1 MKKQIILVF
10 AIIIYGALQAQ
21 ETGNYLDFNVGGG
34 IHNLSYSL
42 LNGTEKGQ
50 FGYTINAGY
59 SYFFTPQWGL
69 HTGLGFQSFQSLSTL
84 NYLSTTP
91 EIDSEGQSFLFKAN
105 YKNWQERQTALFI
118 EIPLT
123 VQFKLPIAPKFGL
136 LASAGGKI
144 SVPFNTTYKSVGGE
158 IVTTGYYS
166 KYNVELSGMPQHGFS
181 TYTNNF
187 TGNISLKTSC
197 MAIADLGG
205 LYKLNDKTN
214 LYVGGYI
221 NYGLNNIYNT
231 QNKSIYQYNSSSNN
245 IYNGLLSSTQTSI
258 IHPISFG
265 LKVGVYWHLGQN
277 KSSLDFNK
285 PGETLSITPVTPV
298 DSVVSGT
305 AVKPVEPG
313 ITLEP
318 VKPLK
323 PAEPVQTVQPT
334 VPVQSVTTTETEQAA
349 KPEQPLKPV
358 EAVQSAKT
366 VEPLTATEPV
376 QFAKTVQP
384 LKMTEP
390 VQIAKPVETV
400 QRPIDPIPSVETEKT
415 ANPVESVQLAVV
427 PIPSVETAQTPQ
439 PTEKVK
445 PVHEIQP
452 TEPAKSATPVLEVIA
467 VDHTPKG
474 TVTSKEAMSGQPD
487 KTNEQPESLQNDDA
501 YDRAKIIAASINIMF
516 GFNSTKVTTAKN
528 DKIKELSDILKANS
542 YIHLRF
548 VGHTDNIGSHKIN
561 VIFGMRRAD
570 NVKQKFIDQGVSRS
584 QLISESKAYDEPL
597 APNTSSPNRAKN
609 RRVEIKVY
617 K

>member
-10 AIIIYGALQAQ
+10 AILIYGALQAQ

-69 HTGLGFQSFQSLSTL
+69 RTGLGFQSFQSLSTL

-91 EIDSEGQSFLFKAN
+91 DIDSQGQSFSFKAN
-105 YKNWQERQTALFI
+105 YKNWQERQTALFVD
-118 EIPLT
+118 IPLT

-144 SVPFNTTYKSVGGE
+144 SVPFNISYKSVGGE
-158 IVTTGYYS
+158 IVTTGYY
-166 KYNVELSGMPQHGFS
+166 KQYNVEFYGMPQHGFS

-187 TGNISLKTSC
+187 SGNLSLKTSF

-205 LYKLNDKTN
+205 LYKLTDKTD

-221 NYGLNNIYNT
+221 NYGLNNIYNA
-231 QNKSIYQYNSSSNN
+231 QNKLIYQYNGT
-245 IYNGLLSSTQTSI
+245 YNGLLASTQTDNVI
-258 IHPISFG
+258 PISFG

-277 KSSLDFNK
+277 KSSLDFKK
-285 PGETLSITPVTPV
+285 PGETIESATPLTPV
-298 DSVVSGT
+298 DTVESAKS
-305 AVKPVEPG
+305 VEPE

-318 VKPLK
+318 VKPV
-323 PAEPVQTVQPT
+323 ETVQTVQPT
-334 VPVQSVTTTETEQAA
+334 EPVQPVTTTETVQTAKTEQPVTTTETVQTA
-349 KPEQPLKPV
+349 KTEQPLIP
-358 EAVQSAKT
+358 
-366 VEPLTATEPV
+366 TEPV
-376 QFAKTVQP
+376 QTV
-384 LKMTEP
+384 
-390 VQIAKPVETV
+390 KPVETV
-400 QRPIDPIPSVETEKT
+400 QPTVAPIPPVET
-415 ANPVESVQLAVV
+415 
-427 PIPSVETAQTPQ
+427 VETGKPVQ
-439 PTEKVK
+439 PTEKAQ
-445 PVHEIQP
+445 PAQANQP
-452 TEPAKSATPVLEVIA
+452 TEPAKTENPVLEVIT
-467 VDHTPKG
+467 VDHTPNGIDSPKETMNG
-474 TVTSKEAMSGQPD
+474 QSVKTIEHPDTV
-487 KTNEQPESLQNDDA
+487 QNDDA
-501 YDRAKIIAASINIMF
+501 YERAKIIAASINIMF
-516 GFNSTKVTTAKN
+516 GFNSARVTNAKN

-548 VGHTDNIGSHKIN
+548 VGHTDNVGSHKIN
-561 VIFGMRRAD
+561 VIFGMKRAD

-597 APNTSSPNRAKN
+597 VPNTSSSNRAKN